1 MNYKGTATPGYS
13 PLISLKLIHLVFHTP
28 SGRFHRLHFLSN
40 MLFLRPYMAIN
51 VEVEKNSNESS
62 ANVIRRFTKRMQ
74 GAGIVP
80 KVRGGRYYTRN
91 KSGNVR
97 RAAKLKKLDKAEAYE
112 KLVKLGVVQEH
123 RGRGRR

>member
-1 MNYKGTATPGYS
+1 
-13 PLISLKLIHLVFHTP
+13 
-28 SGRFHRLHFLSN
+28 
-40 MLFLRPYMAIN
+40 MLFLRAYMATN

-74 GAGIVP
+74 GEGIVP
-80 KVRGGRYYTRN
+80 KVRGGRYFTRI

-97 RAAKLKKLDKAEAYE
+97 RTAKLKKLDKAEAYE